1 MGDFVPANMIRL
13 KVINPSAHWDAPSHG
28 SQRFEHQVDDA
39 GNVFVI
45 VPVEAVRPLLRAG
58 YAVDQ

>member
-1 MGDFVPANMIRL
+1 MAEHIPANMRRL
-13 KVINPSAHWDAPSHG
+13 RVVDPTQHWDSPSHG

-39 GNVFVI
+39 GNVFVV